1 MNQNFYSLLGMWAMS
16 GVCLVLLMRR
26 HRLRLEAGFVW

>member
-1 MNQNFYSLLGMWAMS
+1 MNHTFLSLLLMWDLS

-26 HRLRLEAGFVW
+26 HRLRHEAGFVW

>member
-1 MNQNFYSLLGMWAMS
+1 MNHIFLSLLLMWDLA

-26 HRLRLEAGFVW
+26 HRLRHEAGFAW